1 MEGSLTPNDSFD
13 HTDIINY
20 TWLESVLHPL
30 LFICWGFCLPRSVC
44 IAVLKRNILHR
55 FLTAEIDRV
64 KYDIIELNG
73 PK

>member
-30 LFICWGFCLPRSVC
+30 LFICWVFCLPRSLC
-44 IAVLKRNILHR
+44 IAVLEH
-55 FLTAEIDRV
+55 TAPFFDS
-64 KYDIIELNG
+64 
-73 PK
+73 